1 MTDGDSAFWRF
12 SLRFYARPEI
22 PPLCIALQDDYGI
35 DVNLLF
41 FILFLSINQRR
52 LTADEV
58 HRIDAAIQGW
68 RANVVQP
75 LRAVRRNLKGGIA
88 PVTATDAETLRS
100 AIKRDELAA
109 ERIQQETLERE
120 FPAHSTGTIAAPREA
135 AAANIAAYGSAT
147 SPLPTAA
154 VATLLSALTEEF
166 SG

>member
-12 SLRFYARPEI
+12 SLRFYARREI
-22 PPLCIALQDDYGI
+22 PPLCIRLQDECGI

-41 FILFLSINQRR
+41 FILFLSLSQRK

-58 HRIDAAIQGW
+58 RRIDAAIRDW

-88 PVTATDAETLRS
+88 PVTATDADTLRS

-109 ERIQQETLERE
+109 ERMQQEALERE
-120 FPAHSTGTIAAPREA
+120 FPAQSIGTVAAPRQA
-135 AAANIAAYGSAT
+135 AAANIAAYGAVT
-147 SPLPTAA
+147 TPITAAA

-166 SG
+166 SV